1 MLTITLTKD
10 RLNTLAE
17 LATLGNYVISSCNN
31 DEQTLKKYS
40 HVCNMLYLQIYLN
53 SNNIFTFVTCYV
65 IVVLILPIIS
75 FLYFIISVVS
85 SFKSKKEYWDF
96 LPGRIDFHFPHEYL
110 NFSLSYSDIE
120 KLHFIIHTVEIESR
134 RYFCLDRLYHFHH
147 AIAENIRIEI
157 TLKDKTKYEIKTSRF
172 RAYKMLIDIISYARS
187 INNITYAFTGVGD
200 PDDWTEKLDNYI
212 NYGYKNLLGKNHF
225 WCLFALSLFLC
236 IISLFFLIVELV
248 VLNGGADLIILT
260 YAFFISF
267 FIDIVLIIDK
277 ERDYKFELSRGNINN
292 RSILCRNFIISYLVI
307 KMIIYFS
314 FYYIVK

>member
-1 MLTITLTKD
+1 MKVYKKSERGSVFKSSVFL
-10 RLNTLAE
+10 
-17 LATLGNYVISSCNN
+17 VISCGI
-31 DEQTLKKYS
+31 TFFAFYS
-40 HVCNMLYLQIYLN
+40 AGCRSFLEIPDVIYDFYLN
-53 SNNIFTFVTCYV
+53 SNDIFTFVTCYV

-85 SFKSKKEYWDF
+85 SFKSKKEYWNF

-120 KLHFIIHTVEIESR
+120 KLHFVIHTTDIESFDYR
-134 RYFCLDRLYHFHH
+134 CYLNH

-157 TLKDKTKYEIKTSRF
+157 TLKDKKKYEIETSRF

-307 KMIIYFS
+307 KMIIYFI

>member
-1 MLTITLTKD
+1 MKVYKKSERGSVFKSSVFL
-10 RLNTLAE
+10 
-17 LATLGNYVISSCNN
+17 VISCGI
-31 DEQTLKKYS
+31 TFFAFYS
-40 HVCNMLYLQIYLN
+40 AGCRSFLEIPDVIYDFYLN
-53 SNNIFTFVTCYV
+53 SNDIFTFVTCYV

-120 KLHFIIHTVEIESR
+120 KLHFVIHTANIESYDYR
-134 RYFCLDRLYHFHH
+134 PNLNH

-212 NYGYKNLLGKNHF
+212 NYGYKNLLGYNHF
-225 WCLFALSLFLC
+225 WCLFVLSVFICFASFFVLNLEEDFIIFTYVFC
-236 IISLFFLIVELV
+236 ISFLI
-248 VLNGGADLIILT
+248 DIL
-260 YAFFISF
+260 
-267 FIDIVLIIDK
+267 LIIDK